1 MVTPFSDVSSQI
13 SGDLLDD
20 PRTKNAGHQIEVTV
34 DRGIVILSGTVPS
47 ETVRS
52 AAVEIA
58 RTAPGVITVR
68 DELKVKG

>member
-1 MVTPFSDVSSQI
+1 MVAPFSDVSSQI
-13 SGDLLDD
+13 SDDLLED
-20 PRTKNAGHQIEVTV
+20 PRTKGAGHQIDVAV

-58 RTAPGVITVR
+58 RNAPGVITVR